1 MPSALPSPR
10 VLVAVGILAL
20 VCTAV
25 AFLLFFALIGEVGP
39 VRATVITYFNPA
51 VALVLGIVLLREP
64 FTLGAGAGFILI
76 LLGSFLATRRGPA
89 DARLRDVALRDAAA
103 G

>member
-25 AFLLFFALIGEVGP
+25 AFLLFFALIGV
-39 VRATVITYFNPA
+39 
-51 VALVLGIVLLREP
+51 
-64 FTLGAGAGFILI
+64 
-76 LLGSFLATRRGPA
+76 LGSFLATRRGPRA
-89 DARLRDVALRDAAA
+89 APVQDVALRDAAA